1 MVGGVPEASD
11 YISFIVLRRDL
22 EASHRRRE
30 LREGELD
37 RSDAHSGGMQDVVAR
52 VRKEAL
58 IEKRR
63 PRGILQGGARQ
74 RDRSNRREPRDVAR

>member
-1 MVGGVPEASD
+1 LMVGGVPEASD

-37 RSDAHSGGMQDVVAR
+37 R
-52 VRKEAL
+52 
-58 IEKRR
+58 
-63 PRGILQGGARQ
+63 
-74 RDRSNRREPRDVAR
+74 EPRDVAR